1 MYISWP
7 KWVVEDTNVSMIQ
20 AEGHVVTLRGLYDA
34 DSRLYLYKIYVDAVK
49 VQEISTRTAII
60 DYIYHKNCFYY
71 MCIDMRTLYCID
83 IKTNAHNKIQL
94 PQNMI
99 VHNVSLTMYRCNVS
113 VIITEPE
120 QFSILVT
127 YSELMSGYQ
136 IKTIKVDGDILKR
149 QNNQIHAIGIT
160 GVPKTFGCFALV
172 SCREITIYDSRGPFY
187 EYTVTDTENLALQA
201 PLWFTANEERRQ
213 SIHMSMHNWN
223 LMTKI
228 GNGTMFMKYSFNQS
242 VATTSIDWIQLT
254 LDGTNVDPSDF
265 IEINPTASAVY
276 ELKIKA
282 LRKVGEVELKM
293 MTPLQFLRPD
303 GSFES
308 VFDIPYMKQ
317 GDEITV
323 YFTPIMELP
332 GYTLQRIIEKLNIRI
347 RGEVW

>member
-1 MYISWP
+1 
-7 KWVVEDTNVSMIQ
+7 
-20 AEGHVVTLRGLYDA
+20 
-34 DSRLYLYKIYVDAVK
+34 
-49 VQEISTRTAII
+49 
-60 DYIYHKNCFYY
+60 
-71 MCIDMRTLYCID
+71 
-83 IKTNAHNKIQL
+83 
-94 PQNMI
+94 
-99 VHNVSLTMYRCNVS
+99 
-113 VIITEPE
+113 
-120 QFSILVT
+120 
-127 YSELMSGYQ
+127 
-136 IKTIKVDGDILKR
+136 
-149 QNNQIHAIGIT
+149 
-160 GVPKTFGCFALV
+160 
-172 SCREITIYDSRGPFY
+172 
-187 EYTVTDTENLALQA
+187 
-201 PLWFTANEERRQ
+201 
-213 SIHMSMHNWN
+213 MSMHNWN